1 MLLVS
6 QWYRITLPSMKYGS
20 RWLMKMMIAMN
31 RRKMMLGPPALVSL
45 AGFSLG
51 RHFGSSDLFI
61 NGGAI
66 PSLRNATMYTL
77 VTYLEM
83 QCNPLYS
90 VQWKESGGILL
101 ILRIHASI
109 SFLDYDY
116 FKLKEIKHYFSSL
129 FYMNFLVCPSF
140 HIYWIDLFHSTL
152 VPAERPSSTPA
163 MSNA

>member
-1 MLLVS
+1 MIVMLVMLEGENGDDTEEEDDNDDPQS
-6 QWYRITLPSMKYGS
+6 K
-20 RWLMKMMIAMN
+20 
-31 RRKMMLGPPALVSL
+31 KMMLGPPALVSL

-90 VQWKESGGILL
+90 VQ
-101 ILRIHASI
+101 
-109 SFLDYDY
+109 
-116 FKLKEIKHYFSSL
+116 
-129 FYMNFLVCPSF
+129 
-140 HIYWIDLFHSTL
+140 
-152 VPAERPSSTPA
+152 
-163 MSNA
+163 

>member
-1 MLLVS
+1 
-6 QWYRITLPSMKYGS
+6 
-20 RWLMKMMIAMN
+20 
-31 RRKMMLGPPALVSL
+31 MMLGPPALVSL

-61 NGGAI
+61 NGGAM

-101 ILRIHASI
+101 ILRIFIFQILQILKWKWKWKDPTCAI
-109 SFLDYDY
+109 FLKSMG
-116 FKLKEIKHYFSSL
+116 FKDIKYHTFRTSLWRLAHCKPFQKPWLCNQVQSSEGQGEVPRRQFDGL
-129 FYMNFLVCPSF
+129 RT
-140 HIYWIDLFHSTL
+140 DL
-152 VPAERPSSTPA
+152 
-163 MSNA
+163 